1 MFSRSLFSAKPM
13 AYAALGLWIS
23 LNAIA
28 FADDKMPE
36 KITTVEG
43 ITEYALDN
51 GLKVLLFQDR
61 SQPKVTVN
69 CTIFVGS
76 RHEGYG
82 EAGMA
87 HLLEHML
94 FKGTELHPDIPKSL
108 KDRGADFN
116 GTTWLDRT
124 NYYETLPAGD
134 ENLEFA
140 IRLEADR
147 LVNSKILGED
157 LQKEFSVVRS
167 EFEQGENNPVGVLMQ
182 RMHSTAYQWHNYG
195 KSTIGNRSDI
205 ERVPVDSLRAF
216 YRKYYRPDN
225 AMLIVAGNFD
235 QDKALGLIQ
244 KYFGVLSRPKTPL
257 PQTYTVEPPQD
268 GDRIT
273 TVRRVADTQYIG
285 AVYHIPAGSDPLFP
299 AVEILSAVLTDV
311 PSGRLYK
318 AMVETNQATF
328 VGADAPSLHDP
339 GLLTFLAQVPKDK
352 SIDEARK
359 TLLDTLENLAD
370 QPITQAEVDRVRR
383 QLLNQREML
392 AAKTQSLAITLS
404 DWAAQGDW
412 RLYFLFR
419 DNLEKTTA
427 QEVQQVAQR
436 FLVRNNRTLGIFEPV
451 SAAQRIE
458 VPDRPSLEPMLSG
471 YTGREAASEG
481 EVFEPTPRNIESR
494 LIKGK
499 LKSGVPFAMLPKKT
513 RGNTVNLSL
522 NLRFGDEESLQG
534 KSTAIEM
541 LGPMLSRG
549 TAKLAL
555 QEFNDRLDELKA
567 NLSVQSARQVLNV
580 NIETKRET
588 LLEVLDLVREML
600 REPGFDSKE
609 FELLRTQTI
618 AELESQLQEP
628 QLLAMRTVT
637 RALNPYQRGDI
648 RYDAT
653 VEEELQDVK
662 ALKLDDVKS
671 LHEDF
676 LSGSQGEVSVV
687 GDFDPV
693 EVEAKLSMILS
704 NWKSN
709 IPYQRASIS
718 PTVDLQLPMKSIETP
733 DKANSVYFASQ
744 QYAMRDDDPNYAA
757 LLIGNFILGGGTLS
771 SRLGDRVR
779 QQEGLSYGVASMLR
793 ANPIDENA
801 SLSVVAIANPANR
814 DKLVATIDQ
823 EIRKLVKEGVTAEE
837 LTSSIQGYLQSQQL
851 NRSRDGALAN
861 LLAGNL
867 FAGRDMTYYEKL
879 EKKIA
884 DLDVETVNDAVSE
897 YINPDN
903 FIIATAGDF
912 AKPTPV
918 NPNPGNPDPGAKP

>member
-1 MFSRSLFSAKPM
+1 
-13 AYAALGLWIS
+13 
-23 LNAIA
+23 
-28 FADDKMPE
+28 
-36 KITTVEG
+36 
-43 ITEYALDN
+43 
-51 GLKVLLFQDR
+51 
-61 SQPKVTVN
+61 
-69 CTIFVGS
+69 
-76 RHEGYG
+76 
-82 EAGMA
+82 
-87 HLLEHML
+87 
-94 FKGTELHPDIPKSL
+94 
-108 KDRGADFN
+108 
-116 GTTWLDRT
+116 
-124 NYYETLPAGD
+124 
-134 ENLEFA
+134 
-140 IRLEADR
+140 
-147 LVNSKILGED
+147 
-157 LQKEFSVVRS
+157 
-167 EFEQGENNPVGVLMQ
+167 
-182 RMHSTAYQWHNYG
+182 
-195 KSTIGNRSDI
+195 
-205 ERVPVDSLRAF
+205 
-216 YRKYYRPDN
+216 
-225 AMLIVAGNFD
+225 
-235 QDKALGLIQ
+235 
-244 KYFGVLSRPKTPL
+244 
-257 PQTYTVEPPQD
+257 
-268 GDRIT
+268 
-273 TVRRVADTQYIG
+273 
-285 AVYHIPAGSDPLFP
+285 
-299 AVEILSAVLTDV
+299 
-311 PSGRLYK
+311 
-318 AMVETNQATF
+318 
-328 VGADAPSLHDP
+328 
-339 GLLTFLAQVPKDK
+339 
-352 SIDEARK
+352 
-359 TLLDTLENLAD
+359 
-370 QPITQAEVDRVRR
+370 
-383 QLLNQREML
+383 
-392 AAKTQSLAITLS
+392 
-404 DWAAQGDW
+404 
-412 RLYFLFR
+412 
-419 DNLEKTTA
+419 
-427 QEVQQVAQR
+427 
-436 FLVRNNRTLGIFEPV
+436 
-451 SAAQRIE
+451 
-458 VPDRPSLEPMLSG
+458 
-471 YTGREAASEG
+471 
-481 EVFEPTPRNIESR
+481 
-494 LIKGK
+494 
-499 LKSGVPFAMLPKKT
+499 
-513 RGNTVNLSL
+513 
-522 NLRFGDEESLQG
+522 
-534 KSTAIEM
+534 M

-676 LSGSQGEVSVV
+676 LAGSQGEVSVV

-718 PTVDLQLPMKSIETP
+718 PTVDLQLPLKSIETP

>member
-1 MFSRSLFSAKPM
+1 
-13 AYAALGLWIS
+13 
-23 LNAIA
+23 
-28 FADDKMPE
+28 
-36 KITTVEG
+36 
-43 ITEYALDN
+43 
-51 GLKVLLFQDR
+51 
-61 SQPKVTVN
+61 
-69 CTIFVGS
+69 
-76 RHEGYG
+76 
-82 EAGMA
+82 
-87 HLLEHML
+87 
-94 FKGTELHPDIPKSL
+94 
-108 KDRGADFN
+108 
-116 GTTWLDRT
+116 
-124 NYYETLPAGD
+124 
-134 ENLEFA
+134 
-140 IRLEADR
+140 
-147 LVNSKILGED
+147 
-157 LQKEFSVVRS
+157 
-167 EFEQGENNPVGVLMQ
+167 
-182 RMHSTAYQWHNYG
+182 
-195 KSTIGNRSDI
+195 
-205 ERVPVDSLRAF
+205 
-216 YRKYYRPDN
+216 
-225 AMLIVAGNFD
+225 
-235 QDKALGLIQ
+235 
-244 KYFGVLSRPKTPL
+244 
-257 PQTYTVEPPQD
+257 
-268 GDRIT
+268 
-273 TVRRVADTQYIG
+273 
-285 AVYHIPAGSDPLFP
+285 
-299 AVEILSAVLTDV
+299 
-311 PSGRLYK
+311 
-318 AMVETNQATF
+318 
-328 VGADAPSLHDP
+328 
-339 GLLTFLAQVPKDK
+339 
-352 SIDEARK
+352 
-359 TLLDTLENLAD
+359 
-370 QPITQAEVDRVRR
+370 
-383 QLLNQREML
+383 
-392 AAKTQSLAITLS
+392 
-404 DWAAQGDW
+404 
-412 RLYFLFR
+412 
-419 DNLEKTTA
+419 
-427 QEVQQVAQR
+427 
-436 FLVRNNRTLGIFEPV
+436 
-451 SAAQRIE
+451 
-458 VPDRPSLEPMLSG
+458 
-471 YTGREAASEG
+471 
-481 EVFEPTPRNIESR
+481 
-494 LIKGK
+494 
-499 LKSGVPFAMLPKKT
+499 
-513 RGNTVNLSL
+513 
-522 NLRFGDEESLQG
+522 
-534 KSTAIEM
+534 M

-693 EVEAKLSMILS
+693 EVEAKLSTILS

-884 DLDVETVNDAVSE
+884 ELDVETVNDAVSE

-918 NPNPGNPDPGAKP
+918 KPNPGNPDPGAKP

>member
-1 MFSRSLFSAKPM
+1 
-13 AYAALGLWIS
+13 
-23 LNAIA
+23 
-28 FADDKMPE
+28 
-36 KITTVEG
+36 
-43 ITEYALDN
+43 
-51 GLKVLLFQDR
+51 
-61 SQPKVTVN
+61 
-69 CTIFVGS
+69 
-76 RHEGYG
+76 
-82 EAGMA
+82 
-87 HLLEHML
+87 
-94 FKGTELHPDIPKSL
+94 
-108 KDRGADFN
+108 
-116 GTTWLDRT
+116 
-124 NYYETLPAGD
+124 
-134 ENLEFA
+134 
-140 IRLEADR
+140 
-147 LVNSKILGED
+147 
-157 LQKEFSVVRS
+157 
-167 EFEQGENNPVGVLMQ
+167 
-182 RMHSTAYQWHNYG
+182 
-195 KSTIGNRSDI
+195 
-205 ERVPVDSLRAF
+205 
-216 YRKYYRPDN
+216 
-225 AMLIVAGNFD
+225 
-235 QDKALGLIQ
+235 
-244 KYFGVLSRPKTPL
+244 
-257 PQTYTVEPPQD
+257 
-268 GDRIT
+268 
-273 TVRRVADTQYIG
+273 
-285 AVYHIPAGSDPLFP
+285 
-299 AVEILSAVLTDV
+299 
-311 PSGRLYK
+311 
-318 AMVETNQATF
+318 
-328 VGADAPSLHDP
+328 
-339 GLLTFLAQVPKDK
+339 
-352 SIDEARK
+352 
-359 TLLDTLENLAD
+359 
-370 QPITQAEVDRVRR
+370 
-383 QLLNQREML
+383 
-392 AAKTQSLAITLS
+392 
-404 DWAAQGDW
+404 
-412 RLYFLFR
+412 
-419 DNLEKTTA
+419 
-427 QEVQQVAQR
+427 
-436 FLVRNNRTLGIFEPV
+436 
-451 SAAQRIE
+451 
-458 VPDRPSLEPMLSG
+458 
-471 YTGREAASEG
+471 
-481 EVFEPTPRNIESR
+481 
-494 LIKGK
+494 
-499 LKSGVPFAMLPKKT
+499 
-513 RGNTVNLSL
+513 
-522 NLRFGDEESLQG
+522 
-534 KSTAIEM
+534 
-541 LGPMLSRG
+541 
-549 TAKLAL
+549 
-555 QEFNDRLDELKA
+555 
-567 NLSVQSARQVLNV
+567 
-580 NIETKRET
+580 
-588 LLEVLDLVREML
+588 ML

-676 LSGSQGEVSVV
+676 LAGSQGEVSVV

-884 DLDVETVNDAVSE
+884 ELDVETVNDAVSE

-918 NPNPGNPDPGAKP
+918 KPNPGNPDPGAKP

>member
-1 MFSRSLFSAKPM
+1 MFSRCIELAKPI
-13 AYAALGLWIS
+13 ALLALGCWMS
-23 LNAIA
+23 FNAIG
-28 FADDKMPE
+28 FADEKMPE

-43 ITEYALDN
+43 ITEYALEN
-51 GLKVLLFQDR
+51 GLKILLFQDR

-69 CTIFVGS
+69 STIFVGS

-94 FKGTELHPDIPKSL
+94 FKGTELHPDIPKAL

-124 NYYETLPAGD
+124 NYYETLPAND
-134 ENLEFA
+134 DNLEFA

-167 EFEQGENNPVGVLMQ
+167 EFEQGENNPVGVLQQ
-182 RMHSTAYQWHNYG
+182 RMYSTAYQWHNYG

-205 ERVPVDSLRAF
+205 ERVPVDSLRGF

-225 AMLIVAGNFD
+225 AMLIVAGNFE
-235 QDKALGLIQ
+235 QEKALLWIQ
-244 KYFGVLSRPKTPL
+244 KYFGVLARPKTPL
-257 PQTYTVEPPQD
+257 AQTYTVEPAQD

-299 AVEILSAVLTDV
+299 AVEILAAVLTDV

-318 AMVETNQATF
+318 AMVETKQATF
-328 VGADAPSLHDP
+328 VASDAPSLHDP
-339 GLLTFLAQVPKDK
+339 GLMTILAQIPKEN
-352 SIDEARK
+352 SIEEARK
-359 TLLDTLENLAD
+359 TMLDTLENLVD
-370 QPITQAEVDRVRR
+370 NPISDAEVDRVRR
-383 QLLNQREML
+383 QLLNQREL
-392 AAKTQSLAITLS
+392 LSAKTQSLAIALS

-427 QEVQQVAQR
+427 AQVQQVAQR
-436 FLVRNNRTLGIFEPV
+436 FLVRNNRTVGIFEPV
-451 SAAQRIE
+451 TASQRIE

-471 YTGREAASEG
+471 YVGRQAASEG
-481 EVFEPTPRNIESR
+481 EAFEPTPRNIESR

-499 LKSGVPFAMLPKKT
+499 LKSGIPFAMLPKKT
-513 RGNTVNLSL
+513 RGSTVNVTL
-522 NLRFGDEESLQG
+522 NLRFGDEDTLNG
-534 KSTAIEM
+534 KSTAIEL
-541 LGPMLSRG
+541 LGPILSRG
-549 TAKLAL
+549 TAKMPL
-555 QEFNDRLDELKA
+555 QEFNDKLDELKA
-567 NLSVQSARQVLNV
+567 NLNVQSVRQVLSV
-580 NIETKRET
+580 SIETKRET
-588 LLEVLDLVREML
+588 LLEVLDVVREML
-600 REPGFDSKE
+600 REPGFDPKE
-609 FELLRTQTI
+609 FELLRSQTI
-618 AELESQLQEP
+618 TELESQLQEP

-653 VEEELQDVK
+653 VEEELEDIK

-671 LHEDF
+671 LHANF
-676 LSGSQGEVSVV
+676 LSGTQGEVSVV

-693 EVEAKLSMILS
+693 EVEGKLSSILA

-709 IPYQRASIS
+709 IPYQRAAIS
-718 PTVDLQLPMKSIETP
+718 PTLDLQLPLKSIETP
-733 DKANSVYFASQ
+733 DKANSVYFAAQ
-744 QYAMRDDDPNYAA
+744 QYAMRDDDPNYPA
-757 LLIGNFILGGGTLS
+757 LVMGNYILGGGTLS

-793 ANPIDENA
+793 ANPIDEFA
-801 SLSVVAIANPANR
+801 SLSVVAIANPSNR
-814 DKLVATIDQ
+814 DKLVATIDE
-823 EIRKLVKEGVTAEE
+823 EIRKLVKSGVEDKE
-837 LTSSIQGYLQSQQL
+837 LSSGIQGFLQSQQL
-851 NRSRDGALAN
+851 NRARDGALAN
-861 LLAGNL
+861 TLAGNL
-867 FAGRDMTYYEKL
+867 FAGRDMTYFEKL
-879 EKKIA
+879 EEKIA
-884 DLDVETVNDAVSE
+884 NLDVETVNDAIAE
-897 YINPDN
+897 YIDPDK

-918 NPNPGNPDPGAKP
+918 KPVAEPGAKP

>member
-1 MFSRSLFSAKPM
+1 
-13 AYAALGLWIS
+13 
-23 LNAIA
+23 
-28 FADDKMPE
+28 
-36 KITTVEG
+36 
-43 ITEYALDN
+43 
-51 GLKVLLFQDR
+51 
-61 SQPKVTVN
+61 
-69 CTIFVGS
+69 
-76 RHEGYG
+76 
-82 EAGMA
+82 
-87 HLLEHML
+87 
-94 FKGTELHPDIPKSL
+94 
-108 KDRGADFN
+108 
-116 GTTWLDRT
+116 
-124 NYYETLPAGD
+124 
-134 ENLEFA
+134 
-140 IRLEADR
+140 
-147 LVNSKILGED
+147 
-157 LQKEFSVVRS
+157 
-167 EFEQGENNPVGVLMQ
+167 
-182 RMHSTAYQWHNYG
+182 
-195 KSTIGNRSDI
+195 
-205 ERVPVDSLRAF
+205 
-216 YRKYYRPDN
+216 
-225 AMLIVAGNFD
+225 
-235 QDKALGLIQ
+235 
-244 KYFGVLSRPKTPL
+244 
-257 PQTYTVEPPQD
+257 
-268 GDRIT
+268 
-273 TVRRVADTQYIG
+273 
-285 AVYHIPAGSDPLFP
+285 
-299 AVEILSAVLTDV
+299 
-311 PSGRLYK
+311 
-318 AMVETNQATF
+318 
-328 VGADAPSLHDP
+328 
-339 GLLTFLAQVPKDK
+339 
-352 SIDEARK
+352 
-359 TLLDTLENLAD
+359 
-370 QPITQAEVDRVRR
+370 
-383 QLLNQREML
+383 
-392 AAKTQSLAITLS
+392 
-404 DWAAQGDW
+404 
-412 RLYFLFR
+412 
-419 DNLEKTTA
+419 
-427 QEVQQVAQR
+427 
-436 FLVRNNRTLGIFEPV
+436 
-451 SAAQRIE
+451 
-458 VPDRPSLEPMLSG
+458 
-471 YTGREAASEG
+471 
-481 EVFEPTPRNIESR
+481 
-494 LIKGK
+494 
-499 LKSGVPFAMLPKKT
+499 MLPKKT

-693 EVEAKLSMILS
+693 EVEAKLSTILS

-879 EKKIA
+879 EMKIA
-884 DLDVETVNDAVSE
+884 ELDVETVNDAVSE

-918 NPNPGNPDPGAKP
+918 KPNPGNPDPGAKP